1 MINLPELEWLTLPE
15 TLDRVKSE
23 VEATHAE
30 IERALKNA
38 FRDEEIATRGQCHTY
53 PTSTRKFRVLDGFL
67 WDTAEILWETNKF
80 RRPTG
85 EHFQVFWDI
94 EVCRRDLDLWLARGK
109 TETAD
114 TSGDLRDTTAIN
126 QPPNAQAEPSDQPI
140 DRAADQLKAANEQD
154 TNGNDE
160 RSNVVLT
167 RNRTK
172 IREFIEKRAAT
183 EDPKSYKKADF
194 ETSAHEDLDFNF
206 TPSMFREA
214 WRAAEIPE
222 EFKKGGVRSK
232 K

>member
-1 MINLPELEWLTLPE
+1 MINLPELKWLTLPE

-38 FRDEEIATRGQCHTY
+38 FRDEEIATRGQCDTY
-53 PTSTRKFRVLDGFL
+53 HSFREFRVLDGFL
-67 WDTAEILWETNKF
+67 WDIAEIHWEINEF
-80 RRPTG
+80 HRRPG
-85 EHFQVFWDI
+85 GSFQRFWDV
-94 EVCRRDLDLWLARGK
+94 EVCRRDLDRWLAGNK

-114 TSGDLRDTTAIN
+114 TSGDLTNSTAVN

-140 DRAADQLKAANEQD
+140 DRAADQLKAPNEQD

-160 RSNVVLT
+160 RSNVDLT

-183 EDPKSYKKADF
+183 EDPKSYEKADF
-194 ETSAHEDLDFNF
+194 ETSAHKDLDFNF

-214 WRAAEIPE
+214 WRSAKIPK
-222 EFKKGGVRSK
+222 EFKKGGARPK